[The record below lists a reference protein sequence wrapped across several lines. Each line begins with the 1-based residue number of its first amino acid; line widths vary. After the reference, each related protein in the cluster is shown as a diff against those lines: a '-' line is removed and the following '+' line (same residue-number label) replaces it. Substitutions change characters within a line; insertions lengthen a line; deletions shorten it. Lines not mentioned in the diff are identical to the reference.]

1 MNSKN
6 SNSFDPHSLVFYLAD
21 KINLKKTGK
30 YAALSNFSI
39 CYTWKNIKKS
49 YKNNKSKISA
59 PTCNDKSELVDV
71 SYSVLDIK
79 DYFEYIIKKHD
90 NLPIIIFANKI
101 ENRITFKIKIEY
113 QLEFLTPDTMK
124 LLGKTEKR

>member
-1 MNSKN
+1 MNSIQNNKKQILYSIFMNSKN

-39 CYTWKNIKKS
+39 CYTWKNMKKS

-59 PTCNDKSELVDV
+59 PTQNEEFEFRDGSYFV
-71 SYSVLDIK
+71 SNIQ
-79 DYFEYIIKKHD
+79 DYFKYILKNHEAATGNPSIM
-90 NLPIIIFANKI
+90 IYIYNK
-101 ENRITFKIKIEY
+101 Y
-113 QLEFLTPDTMK
+113 
-124 LLGKTEKR
+124 